1 MPTPAH
7 RGIPRCDRCRAE
19 NQKVSSRIRKSFLL
33 PTLSILIITLL
44 FCPLRQC
51 DRNLPI
57 CSNCREH
64 AAGTSCNYS
73 PKKKYGSNTGHAESS
88 FLPVESSD
96 PWRKPKLAPE
106 SPVDTE
112 SEANIRAHTY
122 YGQNIATSIGG
133 SVSPSETESVSD
145 MDVTPPEPSRSI
157 PDYRSMGGTLMPF
170 SAPRMESIPRPI
182 PSDSVVVDGVCI
194 KPWTHPSFISLPR
207 DLCQALCRIDPVEMP
222 SRHDFD
228 NALSTFQRSVMDE
241 LRETS
246 CLSIDIYIS
255 VARSLAND
263 DVSSLSKR
271 VRTWTAV
278 HRFRSGSDKQNLI
291 LVPRET
297 IFYMDSSEAEAHRLR
312 FVAAILD
319 GTHADQRQVS
329 QIAIFLDASF
339 VVNYL

>member
-1 MPTPAH
+1 M
-7 RGIPRCDRCRAE
+7 
-19 NQKVSSRIRKSFLL
+19 
-33 PTLSILIITLL
+33 LIITLL
-44 FCPLRQC
+44 FPLLQC

-64 AAGTSCNYS
+64 AAGASCNYS
-73 PKKKYGSNTGHAESS
+73 PKKKYGSNTGHASAESS

-96 PWRKPKLAPE
+96 PRRKPKLAPE

-112 SEANIRAHTY
+112 PEANLRAHTF
-122 YGQNIATSIGG
+122 YGQNIATSIGR

-145 MDVTPPEPSRSI
+145 MDVTPSRFTAEPSSSI
-157 PDYRSMGGTLMPF
+157 PDYRGTLMPF
-170 SAPRMESIPRPI
+170 SAPRMESIPHPI
-182 PSDSVVVDGVCI
+182 PSGSVVVDSVCI

-228 NALSTFQRSVMDE
+228 NALSTFQRTVMDE

-246 CLSIDIYIS
+246 CLSIDIYTS
-255 VARSLAND
+255 VAQSLAND

-291 LVPRET
+291 LVPRES

-319 GTHADQRQVS
+319 GSHADQRQVS
-329 QIAIFLDASF
+329 
-339 VVNYL
+339 

>member
-1 MPTPAH
+1 M
-7 RGIPRCDRCRAE
+7 
-19 NQKVSSRIRKSFLL
+19 
-33 PTLSILIITLL
+33 LIIILL
-44 FCPLRQC
+44 FPSLLQC

-64 AAGTSCNYS
+64 TAGTSCNYS

-88 FLPVESSD
+88 FLPAESTSD

-112 SEANIRAHTY
+112 PDANLRAHTF

-145 MDVTPPEPSRSI
+145 NMDVTPGQFTAEPSRST
-157 PDYRSMGGTLMPF
+157 PDYRSMGDTLMPF
-170 SAPRMESIPRPI
+170 SAAPRMDSVRVPRPI
-182 PSDSVVVDGVCI
+182 PSGSVVIDSVRI

-207 DLCQALCRIDPVEMP
+207 DLCQTLCRIDPVEMP
-222 SRHDFD
+222 SRDDFD
-228 NALSTFQRSVMDE
+228 DALSTFQRTVMDE

-263 DVSSLSKR
+263 DISSLSKR
-271 VRTWTAV
+271 VRTWVAV

-291 LVPRET
+291 LVPRES
-297 IFYMDSSEAEAHRLR
+297 IFYMDSSEAEAHRVR

-329 QIAIFLDASF
+329 QIAISM
-339 VVNYL
+339 

>member
-1 MPTPAH
+1 M
-7 RGIPRCDRCRAE
+7 
-19 NQKVSSRIRKSFLL
+19 L
-33 PTLSILIITLL
+33 
-44 FCPLRQC
+44 QC

-64 AAGTSCNYS
+64 TAGTSCNYS

-88 FLPVESSD
+88 FPPVESTSD

-112 SEANIRAHTY
+112 PEANPQAHTF

-145 MDVTPPEPSRSI
+145 MDTTPGRFTAEPSRSI

-182 PSDSVVVDGVCI
+182 PSGSVVIDSVCI

-228 NALSTFQRSVMDE
+228 NALSTFQRTVMDE

-255 VARSLAND
+255 VAQSLAND
-263 DVSSLSKR
+263 DISTLSKR
-271 VRTWTAV
+271 VRAWAAV

-291 LVPRET
+291 LVPRES
-297 IFYMDSSEAEAHRLR
+297 IFYMDSSEAEAHRLH

-329 QIAIFLDASF
+329 QIAICLDASL
-339 VVNYL
+339 VNHL

>member
-1 MPTPAH
+1 M
-7 RGIPRCDRCRAE
+7 
-19 NQKVSSRIRKSFLL
+19 
-33 PTLSILIITLL
+33 LIITLL
-44 FCPLRQC
+44 FLPLQQC

-57 CSNCREH
+57 CSNCREN

-88 FLPVESSD
+88 YLPIEGND

-112 SEANIRAHTY
+112 PEANLLAHTF
-122 YGQNIATSIGG
+122 YGQNIAASIGR
-133 SVSPSETESVSD
+133 SVSPSEIESVSD
-145 MDVTPPEPSRSI
+145 MDVTSGQFTAGSSSTI
-157 PDYRSMGGTLMPF
+157 PDYRSLGGTLMPL
-170 SAPRMESIPRPI
+170 SAPRVESIPRPI
-182 PSDSVVVDGVCI
+182 PSGSVVVDSVCI

-222 SRHDFD
+222 SRDDFD
-228 NALSTFQRSVMDE
+228 NALSTFQRTVMDE

-246 CLSIDIYIS
+246 CLPIDIYIS

-291 LVPRET
+291 LVPRES

-312 FVAAILD
+312 FVAAIMD

-329 QIAIFLDASF
+329 QITIFLDASL
-339 VVNYL
+339 VNHL

>member
-1 MPTPAH
+1 
-7 RGIPRCDRCRAE
+7 
-19 NQKVSSRIRKSFLL
+19 LL
-33 PTLSILIITLL
+33 
-44 FCPLRQC
+44 QC

-73 PKKKYGSNTGHAESS
+73 PKKKYGSNAGHADESS
-88 FLPVESSD
+88 FLAVENSD

-106 SPVDTE
+106 SPVDTDE
-112 SEANIRAHTY
+112 PEAKLRAHTF
-122 YGQNIATSIGG
+122 YGQNIATSIGR

-145 MDVTPPEPSRSI
+145 MDVTPGRFTAEPSRSI
-157 PDYRSMGGTLMPF
+157 PEYRSLMPF
-170 SAPRMESIPRPI
+170 SAPRMEPIPRPI
-182 PSDSVVVDGVCI
+182 PSGSVVVDSVCI
-194 KPWTHPSFISLPR
+194 KPWSHPSFISLPR

-228 NALSTFQRSVMDE
+228 NALSTFQRTVMDE

-255 VARSLAND
+255 VARSLAHN

-291 LVPRET
+291 LVPRES
-297 IFYMDSSEAEAHRLR
+297 IFYMDLSEAEAHRLR
-312 FVAAILD
+312 FVAAIMD

-329 QIAIFLDASF
+329 QIAIFLDASL
-339 VVNYL
+339 VNHL

>member
-1 MPTPAH
+1 MYANH
-7 RGIPRCDRCRAE
+7 NLCLF
-19 NQKVSSRIRKSFLL
+19 SLL
-33 PTLSILIITLL
+33 
-44 FCPLRQC
+44 QC

-64 AAGTSCNYS
+64 TAGTSCNYS
-73 PKKKYGSNTGHAESS
+73 PKKKYGSNTGHTESS
-88 FLPVESSD
+88 FLPVEGTSD

-112 SEANIRAHTY
+112 AEASLQAHTF

-145 MDVTPPEPSRSI
+145 MDVTPSRYTAESSKSI
-157 PDYRSMGGTLMPF
+157 PDYRTTGGTLMPF

-182 PSDSVVVDGVCI
+182 PSGSVVVDSVFI

-228 NALSTFQRSVMDE
+228 DALSTFQQTVMDE

-263 DVSSLSKR
+263 DISSLSKR
-271 VRTWTAV
+271 IRTWAAV
-278 HRFRSGSDKQNLI
+278 HRFRSGSEKQNLI

-297 IFYMDSSEAEAHRLR
+297 IFYMGSSEAEAHRLR
-312 FVAAILD
+312 FVSAILD

-329 QIAIFLDASF
+329 
-339 VVNYL
+339 

>member
-1 MPTPAH
+1 MS
-7 RGIPRCDRCRAE
+7 C
-19 NQKVSSRIRKSFLL
+19 RKSESQFASKKIIFVAYYIHDNLFFFPLL
-33 PTLSILIITLL
+33 
-44 FCPLRQC
+44 QC

-73 PKKKYGSNTGHAESS
+73 PKKKYGSNTGNAESS
-88 FLPVESSD
+88 FLAVESSD

-112 SEANIRAHTY
+112 PEANLQAHTF
-122 YGQNIATSIGG
+122 YGQNIATSIGR

-145 MDVTPPEPSRSI
+145 MDVTPGRFTAESSRSI
-157 PDYRSMGGTLMPF
+157 PDYRSLGGTLPS
-170 SAPRMESIPRPI
+170 SAPMMESIPRPI
-182 PSDSVVVDGVCI
+182 PSGSGVVVESICI
-194 KPWTHPSFISLPR
+194 KPWSHPSFISLPR

-228 NALSTFQRSVMDE
+228 NALTTFHRTVMHE
-241 LRETS
+241 LQETF
-246 CLSIDIYIS
+246 CLSVDIYIS

-263 DVSSLSKR
+263 DFSNLSKR

-291 LVPRET
+291 LVPRES

-312 FVAAILD
+312 FITAILD

-329 QIAIFLDASF
+329 QITVFLDASL
-339 VVNYL
+339 VNHL